1 MAQATPANSQP
12 NDTLPPDDAIKVGIE
27 AISRYVYPDRLNE
40 DCQSGKPNSSA
51 LSSLQQSVN
60 RRKELDG
67 NALKLIA
74 KKRMRSEVEADPK
87 HSPMVLKYLGK

>member
-1 MAQATPANSQP
+1 MFIQ
-12 NDTLPPDDAIKVGIE
+12 I
-27 AISRYVYPDRLNE
+27 RLNKR
-40 DCQSGKPNSSA
+40 CQSSKLYLSS

-87 HSPMVLKYLGK
+87 HSPIVLKYLGK